1 MDYQSF
7 LETYLKEAAE
17 IANQSFGKVSGSV
30 KGSDNNQVLTET
42 DLAIG
47 KFLIEKIKQTYPDYN
62 IIDEET
68 GVIDN
73 GSDFTWVIDPIDG
86 TSNFAVGVPTYGIM
100 MGLLEKQN
108 PIAGGFIIPPTAELY
123 LAEKGSGTYLNG
135 KQVFVTKEQNL
146 LNCLVAYGIDG
157 RQDNPEFT
165 RNEAKLLEEI
175 VLNIRNL
182 RTSGS
187 EPIDVGYVASGKY
200 GARLN
205 QYGKIWDVV
214 APQIIIE
221 EAGGIFTDFWGQPQ
235 DYSNA
240 LNKTNQNF
248 TCCAAAPEI
257 HKQLQKIINR
267 TAQAAKAKSDL
278 SI

>member
-1 MDYQSF
+1 MDYRTFITSS
-7 LETYLKEAAE
+7 LEEASK
-17 IANQSFGKVSGSV
+17 IANDSFGKVNGTV
-30 KGSDNNQVLTET
+30 KEADNNQVLTET

-47 KFLIEKIKQTYPDYN
+47 KLLVNKVKETYPDYN

-73 GSDFTWVIDPIDG
+73 KSNFTWVIDPIDG

-100 MGLLEKQN
+100 MGLLQDQT
-108 PIAGGFIIPPTAELY
+108 PIAGGFIIPPNSDMY
-123 LAEKGSGTYLNG
+123 LAEKGKGTFLNG
-135 KQVFVTKEQNL
+135 KQIFVTKEQKL

-157 RQDNPEFT
+157 NLQDPTST
-165 RNEAKLLEEI
+165 RSETKNFGEI
-175 VLNIRNL
+175 VLNSRNI

-221 EAGGIFTDFWGQPQ
+221 EAGGIFTDFWGKAI
-235 DYSNA
+235 DYTNA
-240 LNKTNQNF
+240 VGKTEQNF
-248 TCCAAAPEI
+248 TVCAASPVL
-257 HKQLQKIINR
+257 HKQLQEIIHQTDGN
-267 TAQAAKAKSDL
+267 
-278 SI
+278 

>member
-1 MDYQSF
+1 MDYKSF
-7 LETYLKEAAE
+7 IENSLKEASK
-17 IANQSFGKVSGSV
+17 IANDSFGKVSATTKAG
-30 KGSDNNQVLTET
+30 DNNQVLTET

-47 KFLIEKIKQTYPDYN
+47 KFLIQKIKQVYPDYN
-62 IIDEET
+62 IIDEES
-68 GVIDN
+68 GIIDN
-73 GSDFTWVIDPIDG
+73 HSEYTFVIDPIDG

-100 MGLLEKQN
+100 MGLLKNET
-108 PIAGGFIIPPTAELY
+108 PIAGGFIIPPTGDLY
-123 LAEKGSGTYLNG
+123 LAEKGNGTHLNG
-135 KQVFVTKEQNL
+135 KQIFVTKEQNL

-165 RNEAKLLEEI
+165 KNETKLLGEI

-187 EPIDVGYVASGKY
+187 EPIDVGFVASGKY

-221 EAGGIFTDFWGQPQ
+221 EAGGIFTDFWGKPI
-235 DYSNA
+235 DYTNP
-240 LNKTNQNF
+240 LTKTDQNF
-248 TCCAAAPEI
+248 TVCAASPKL
-257 HKQLQKIINR
+257 HMQLQKIIH
-267 TAQAAKAKSDL
+267 AK
-278 SI
+278 I

>member
-1 MDYQSF
+1 MSYQQF
-7 LETYLKEAAE
+7 LKESLEVAAK
-17 IANQSFGKVSGSV
+17 IANQSFGKVSGTT
-30 KGSDNNQVLTET
+30 KTGDNNQVLTET

-47 KFLIEKIKQTYPDYN
+47 KFLIEKIKHMYPDYN

-73 GSDFTWVIDPIDG
+73 GSPYTWVIDPIDG

-100 MGLLEKQN
+100 IGLLKASES
-108 PIAGGFIIPPTAELY
+108 IAGGFIIPTSGELY
-123 LAEKGSGTYLNG
+123 LAEKGSGAYLNE
-135 KQVFVTKEQNL
+135 KRIFVTKEQKL

-157 RQDNPEFT
+157 RQENPEFT
-165 RNEAKLLEEI
+165 RNEAKLLGEI
-175 VLNIRNL
+175 VLQIRNL

-187 EPIDVGYVASGKY
+187 EPIDVGWVASGKY

-221 EAGGIFTDFWGQPQ
+221 EAGGVFTDFWGAPI
-235 DYSNA
+235 DYANPVE
-240 LNKTNQNF
+240 KTTSNF
-248 TCCAAAPEI
+248 TCCAASPTL
-257 HKQLQKIINR
+257 HKQLQKIIHER
-267 TAQAAKAKSDL
+267 
-278 SI
+278 